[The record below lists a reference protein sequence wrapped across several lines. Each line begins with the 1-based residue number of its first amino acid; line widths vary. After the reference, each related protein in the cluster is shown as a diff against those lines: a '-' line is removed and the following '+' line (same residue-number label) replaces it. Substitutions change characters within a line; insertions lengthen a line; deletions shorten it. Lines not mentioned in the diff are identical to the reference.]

1 MSVRCEEAKQMR
13 SACEQVLKIGAEK
26 DERINLLQAE
36 IVRMQEERMTDDAK
50 DLAGNLRKEISDLQA
65 KYQQACENAPELRSR
80 LESIQG
86 IHESD
91 SFECK
96 SVEEMKQSR
105 AECAGDSPRNV
116 QRTK

>member
-1 MSVRCEEAKQMR
+1 MR